1 MSELSFFITGAHAER
16 YAAAPQLVLRVRV
29 AETSGVAV
37 YAMTLRAQI
46 RIEPQLRRYG
56 AEESANLVELFGGP
70 ERYGDTLKSILW
82 THVSQTVVA
91 FEGDAEF
98 DLTVPC
104 SYDFEVGANKYLT
117 ALRDGE
123 IPLIVMFSG
132 TVFVRGK
139 EAGVQ
144 AELVPWSC
152 EARFRLPVAVWRETM
167 DAYFPNS
174 AWLRVDRDTFDE
186 LYRVKIAGGFPTW
199 EAMFARMCASFDK
212 LGMT

>member
-1 MSELSFFITGAHAER
+1 MSELSFSITGARTEP
-16 YAAAPQLVLRVRV
+16 YAASPQLVLRVRV

-37 YAMTLRAQI
+37 YAMTLRAQL
-46 RIEPQLRRYG
+46 RIEPQLRRYDAG
-56 AEESANLVELFGGP
+56 ESDHLLELFGGP

-82 THVSQTVVA
+82 THVSQTVLS
-91 FEGDAEF
+91 FEGETEF
-98 DLTVPC
+98 DLAIPC
-104 SYDFEVGANKYLT
+104 SYDFEIAAHKYLT

-123 IPLIVMFSG
+123 IPLIAMFSG
-132 TVFVRGK
+132 TMFVRGD
-139 EAGVQ
+139 GGNVQ

-152 EARFRLPVAVWRETM
+152 EARYRLPVAVWRATM

-199 EAMFARMCASFDK
+199 EAMFGRLCADARCER
-212 LGMT
+212 